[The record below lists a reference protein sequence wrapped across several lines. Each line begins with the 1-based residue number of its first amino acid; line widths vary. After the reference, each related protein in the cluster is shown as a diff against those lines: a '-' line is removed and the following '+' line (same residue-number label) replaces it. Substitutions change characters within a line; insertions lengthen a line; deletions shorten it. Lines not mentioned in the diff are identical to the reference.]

1 MSLRSII
8 KRWLFVEDSKP
19 QLVKQTDS
27 YYPHDGMSITIQ
39 HAVGGYIISIN
50 NRSGPTYSNSS
61 KSIATAP
68 DHGPRLYIVPE
79 SSNFE
84 EQLIK
89 IITLENLR

>member
-27 YYPHDGMSITIQ
+27 YYPHDGLSINIQ

-50 NRSGPTYSNSS
+50 NRSVSTYN
-61 KSIATAP
+61 KSIATP
-68 DHGPRLYIVPE
+68 DPGPRLYVIPE
-79 SSNFE
+79 SSNFD

>member
-8 KRWLFVEDSKP
+8 KRWLFEDSKP

-27 YYPHDGMSITIQ
+27 YYPHDGLSINIQ

-50 NRSGPTYSNSS
+50 NRSVSTYNNSA
-61 KSIATAP
+61 KSIATTP
-68 DHGPRLYIVPE
+68 DPGPRLYVIPE
-79 SSNFE
+79 SSNFD
-84 EQLIK
+84 EQLLK